1 VATQAEPRFKK
12 RIPCRLKAGGNSHAG
27 MALNLSKSG
36 LFVQTS
42 AGPPRGAAVVVDL
55 DVADDEETISV
66 EAKVVWRRVVASHL
80 RTISQG
86 GVGLRIESAP
96 EAYYHFLSG
105 VAGQALGARS
115 SDGGE
120 VDEPELEEPSD
131 GAGTEFRVRVKQE
144 GGPRS
149 RALVL
154 RGASEDEART
164 EAMKV
169 VGRGWMI
176 LEVEP
181 LS

>member
-12 RIPCRLKAGGNSHAG
+12 RIPCRLKVGGESHTA

-42 AGPPRGAAVVVDL
+42 AGPPRGASVVVDL
-55 DVADDEETISV
+55 DVADSSEAISV
-66 EAKVVWRRVVASHL
+66 AASVVWRRVVAPHL

-105 VAGQALGARS
+105 VVVQALGTRS
-115 SDGGE
+115 STDGE
-120 VDEPELEEPSD
+120 DVAPEPEEPSD
-131 GAGTEFRVRVKQE
+131 SAGMEFRVRVKQE

-154 RGASEDEART
+154 RGESADDART
-164 EAMKV
+164 EALRI

>member
-12 RIPCRLKAGGNSHAG
+12 RIPCRLKTGGDSHAG
-27 MALNLSKSG
+27 MALNLSKGG

-66 EAKVVWRRVVASHL
+66 EARVVWRRVVASHL

-86 GVGLRIESAP
+86 GVGLQIESAP

-115 SDGGE
+115 PIDGE
-120 VDEPELEEPSD
+120 DAAPEPESPSD
-131 GAGTEFRVRVKQE
+131 GAGMEFRVRVKQE

-154 RGASEDEART
+154 RGESEEDART
-164 EAMKV
+164 EALKV
-169 VGRGWMI
+169 VGGGWMI

>member
-1 VATQAEPRFKK
+1 MATQAEPRFKK
-12 RIPCRLKAGGNSHAG
+12 RIPCRLKVGGESQTA

-42 AGPPRGAAVVVDL
+42 AGPPRGESVVVDL
-55 DVADDEETISV
+55 DVADGSETISV
-66 EAKVVWRRVVASHL
+66 EARVVWRRVVAPHL

-86 GVGLRIESAP
+86 GVGLHIESAP
-96 EAYYHFLSG
+96 ETYYHFLSG

-115 SDGGE
+115 SAGDE
-120 VDEPELEEPSD
+120 AAEPEPEEPSGD
-131 GAGTEFRVRVKQE
+131 AGKEFRVRVKQE

-154 RGASEDEART
+154 RGESEDEART
-164 EAMKV
+164 EALKV
-169 VGRGWMI
+169 VGQGWMI